1 MCPIVGMCPIGNNS
15 CGTWRTLREAARPR
29 RPYSQACGK
38 GRLGMGK
45 TNDKTRKRWGYC
57 DELSNIVDF
66 IESEMPELLRDA
78 DGSTIR
84 VGDMMY
90 RRWVQLM
97 HDRNREIWTEDDN
110 D

>member
-29 RPYSQACGK
+29 RPHSQACGK

-45 TNDKTRKRWGYC
+45 TS
-57 DELSNIVDF
+57 DEMRTIANF
-66 IESEMPELLRDA
+66 IECNIAKLPRYA

-84 VGDMMY
+84 VGDMIY
-90 RRWVQLM
+90 ERWVQGM
-97 HDRNREIWTEDDN
+97 RDRNREIWTEDGKD
-110 D
+110 